1 MILTIDVGNSVLSFG
16 LFSSGK
22 IKKTYYLQTKEILRN
37 VSYLNV
43 LKLFEKKDISHVVI
57 CSVVDE
63 INEYIFE
70 YLKEKKVEYTFLN
83 KIIKQIGIKTLIK
96 GSIGADRL
104 VNIFFCLKFFKT
116 PFLIIDLGTATT
128 FDYINNKAI
137 YEGGLIFP
145 GIDISLK
152 ALNEYT
158 SKLPI
163 VKFKKIKSVVSNNTK
178 DAISSGFY
186 WGYLSMIEGVIE
198 KIKKEKKENFKV
210 ILTGGNSKYFLD
222 SDLFDLVD
230 KNLTIK
236 SLYLIYKD
244 ILKDERQKQNH

>member
-1 MILTIDVGNSVLSFG
+1 MILTIDVGNSVISFG
-16 LFSSGK
+16 LFSSDK
-22 IKKTYYLQTKEILRN
+22 IKKTFYLQTQPILQN
-37 VSYLNV
+37 VSYLNE
-43 LKLFEKKDISHVVI
+43 LKLFEKRKISHVVI

-63 INEYIFE
+63 INEYIFA
-70 YLKEKKVEYTFLN
+70 YLKRKRVKYTFLN
-83 KIIKQIGIKTLIK
+83 NIIKQIGIKTLIK
-96 GSIGADRL
+96 GSVGADRL
-104 VNIFFCLKFFKT
+104 VNIFFCLRFLRT

-128 FDYINNKAI
+128 FDYVNNNDI

-145 GIDISLK
+145 GIDISLN
-152 ALNEYT
+152 ALNKYT

-163 VKFKKIKSVVSNNTK
+163 VEFKKKKRVVSNNTK

-198 KIKKEKKENFKV
+198 KIKKEKKEDFKV

-222 SDLFDLVD
+222 SDLFDLID

-244 ILKDERQKQNH
+244 ILTNDQQQQNH

>member
-1 MILTIDVGNSVLSFG
+1 MISI
-16 LFSSGK
+16 K
-22 IKKTYYLQTKEILRN
+22 IGYLPKKKNQIL
-37 VSYLNV
+37 L
-43 LKLFEKKDISHVVI
+43 
-57 CSVVDE
+57 
-63 INEYIFE
+63 
-70 YLKEKKVEYTFLN
+70 
-83 KIIKQIGIKTLIK
+83 KQIGIKTSIK
-96 GSIGADRL
+96 GSVGADRL
-104 VNIFFCLKFFKT
+104 VNIFFCLRFSRT

-128 FDYINNKAI
+128 FDYVNNNDI

-145 GIDISLK
+145 GIDISLN
-152 ALNEYT
+152 ALNKYT

-163 VKFKKIKSVVSNNTK
+163 VEFKKKKRVVSDNTK

-222 SDLFDLVD
+222 SDLFDLID

-244 ILKDERQKQNH
+244 ILTNDQQQQNH